1 MKCFKN
7 TWLAFLLGMHFTK
20 GHWQYSVFFANHS
33 GKRTCATFSYQ
44 ADIQEQ
50 SIISRTGHQSLESV
64 RKYRRPFSEM
74 LKYVSIAI
82 ENSVPISKKI
92 NLEAVDASMNV
103 PNEKPVSN
111 STFNNCTFI
120 CNLMKWDRFGWRVCD
135 CTCLET
141 MASCHSQTEKR
152 WRSTELYS
160 L

>member
-7 TWLAFLLGMHFTK
+7 TLLAFLLGMHFTK
-20 GHWQYSVFFANHS
+20 GHWQYSVFFCKS
-33 GKRTCATFSYQ
+33 LGKTHLFSYQ
-44 ADIQEQ
+44 ADMQEQ

-74 LKYVSIAI
+74 LKYVSIAL